1 MFKSLKYVWQE
12 HKENKK
18 LILLMAKE
26 EMKKAKVRTSIG
38 IAWDYIHDLIYFF
51 VYTLFRVVMSGSG
64 NVDGMESV
72 LYVLTGLI
80 PWFFMNEVLVAGTMA
95 VKKNKGIIRSIKF
108 PITIIPTIDVVS
120 IFIKRSFTLLVLYI
134 VSACFGHLADLNILL
149 LLYYMLAMFAFMLG
163 LNMLISAFVAISEDF
178 HQIFLALVRI
188 LFFFIP
194 VLWSFLNIPFH
205 SLRIALKLNPIVYVI
220 EGFRDAFVL
229 GGLPSLRATLYF
241 WVVTIVVSVLGCFVQ
256 YRLRKYYAD
265 IM

>member
-1 MFKSLKYVWQE
+1 MLKALKYVWQE
-12 HKENKK
+12 HKENRK

-51 VYTLFRVVMSGSG
+51 VYTLFRIVMSGNG
-64 NVDGMESV
+64 KVDGMESV

-120 IFIKRSFTLLVLYI
+120 IFLKRTFTLVVLYA
-134 VSACFGHLADLNILL
+134 VSACFGHLLDLNIFL
-149 LLYYMLAMFAFMLG
+149 LLYYMVSMFAFMLG
-163 LNMLISAFVAISEDF
+163 FNLLISAFVAISEDF

-194 VLWSFLNIPFH
+194 VLWSFENIPFQ
-205 SLRIALKLNPIVYVI
+205 SLEVILRLNPIVYII

-229 GGLPSLRATLYF
+229 GSMPSLYATLYF
-241 WVVTIVVSVLGCFVQ
+241 WAVTLIVSALGCFVQ